1 MTKKTKKRNQT
12 LKIPKLIL
20 ITGSFLSLIS
30 TKLLVSFAAR
40 LFTTP
45 IKHKMPKR
53 EIAMDQKSTQGFFL
67 VPSIEK
73 KIRVYHYGNGPKK
86 ILLVHGWSGR
96 GTQLVT
102 FAEGL
107 EKLGYS
113 TISFDGPAHGK
124 SSGSRTLLPEF
135 IASILA
141 LEKEYGPFDGAI
153 GHSLGGMALLNAV
166 HGGLDIP
173 RLVTIG
179 SADIIQDIMDDFIK
193 KLELKPEI
201 SDLLCTHFEKNSFRT
216 MNSYSSSQV
225 SKTIEI
231 PVLVVHDENDLEVPV
246 HCAKNICEQL
256 DNGLLFLTKNLGHR
270 KILGDAKVVEKTLNF
285 ITQ

>member
-30 TKLLVSFAAR
+30 TKLLVLFAAR

-45 IKHKMPKR
+45 LKHKMPKR
-53 EIAMDQKSTQGFFL
+53 EIEMDQKSTQEFFF

-96 GTQLVT
+96 GTQLVS
-102 FAEGL
+102 FASGL

-113 TISFDGPAHGK
+113 IISFDAPAHGK

-135 IASILA
+135 IDSILA
-141 LEKEYGPFDGAI
+141 LEEKYGPFDGAI

-166 HGGLDIP
+166 HDGLDIP

-201 SDLLCTHFEKNSFRT
+201 SDLLCTHFEENSHRT
-216 MNSYSSSQV
+216 MNTYSSSHA

-231 PVLVVHDENDLEVPV
+231 PVLLVHDENDLEVPV
-246 HCAKNICEQL
+246 HCAKNICEHL
-256 DNGLLFLTKNLGHR
+256 VNGSLFLTQNLGHR